1 MPGRTVLTPAGL
13 FRPEGAAIKPFGKD
27 VLPCRN
33 CTELLYLS
41 LSPLTE
47 DDKIDVQSLKNLVDH
62 CIDNGL
68 QCIYPCGTTGEMMY
82 LTVEERKLV
91 AETVVNHTNKR
102 VPVFVQVGAWNLA
115 DTIELARHAV
125 AIGADGIGVVT
136 PVFYKLSDQGLV
148 DFYEAVANSVPAD
161 FPVYLYSIPQNAVN
175 DINPATAEA
184 IAQKCANVVGIKYS
198 WPDFTKLQQFMLVR
212 NETFSVLV
220 GPDHLFEALC
230 AVGGEGVVSGNAMC
244 VPEHYAKIWE
254 AIQAKDYDLATK
266 YQRRTNVLNATMCA
280 INNIAAYKVILKN
293 EGVIA
298 TTKMRR
304 PMENLTPEQEKE
316 LLATMEKLK
325 YREVLI

>member
-1 MPGRTVLTPAGL
+1 MQKLYGTVVPIVT
-13 FRPEGAAIKPFGKD
+13 
-27 VLPCRN
+27 
-33 CTELLYLS
+33 
-41 LSPLTE
+41 PLTE

-68 QCIYPCGTTGEMMY
+68 QCLYPCGTTGEMMY

-198 WPDFTKLQQFMLVR
+198 WPDFTNLR
-212 NETFSVLV
+212 
-220 GPDHLFEALC
+220 PC
-230 AVGGEGVVSGNAMC
+230 APWAARASSPATPCASPSTMPRSGR
-244 VPEHYAKIWE
+244 PS
-254 AIQAKDYDLATK
+254 
-266 YQRRTNVLNATMCA
+266 RPRTTTWPPS
-280 INNIAAYKVILKN
+280 ISAAP
-293 EGVIA
+293 
-298 TTKMRR
+298 TC
-304 PMENLTPEQEKE
+304 
-316 LLATMEKLK
+316 
-325 YREVLI
+325 